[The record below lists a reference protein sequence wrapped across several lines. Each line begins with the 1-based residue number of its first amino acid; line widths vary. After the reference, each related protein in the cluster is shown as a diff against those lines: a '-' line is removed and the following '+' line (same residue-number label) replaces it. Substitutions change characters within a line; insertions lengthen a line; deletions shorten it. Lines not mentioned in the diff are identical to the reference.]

1 MRHEN
6 RAKFTLNP
14 EEIWSI
20 WPHNIIVMAV
30 SDPCFFYRMT
40 QLIELA
46 HLSSDNPL
54 FIPGFYGRKFPDD
67 SFCEGLRQLGIDKPP
82 LSPGVL
88 CGTLD

>member
-1 MRHEN
+1 
-6 RAKFTLNP
+6 
-14 EEIWSI
+14 
-20 WPHNIIVMAV
+20 
-30 SDPCFFYRMT
+30 MT

-67 SFCEGLRQLGIDKPP
+67 FFCEGLRQLGIDKPP